1 MTPTPRFLPGL
12 RGRPAIPVSWVLG
25 IALAL
30 AAFPGPE
37 AEAADP
43 FYERRLREGTLA
55 LEQGRPEEAA
65 RRLEIAAFGL
75 LDEPPRLAEALVR
88 LALAHVRLDD
98 ATGFRDTF
106 RRIAEIED
114 RFGAYRDADLTPVER
129 STFEE
134 WIGKWVPPPL
144 LASSPGFQE
153 LVESA
158 AGETEAVNGEA
169 ANGDTESAETESA
182 ETESAAQDE
191 SAARTEDEARG
202 GPEEPETAPTE
213 TTEGSPLST
222 AEAARVERATEILD
236 QARQAQELQGAFELA
251 RSVADAHP
259 GNPAL
264 QFLVGEIAYRS
275 SRWREAARY
284 LARGGDPLPD
294 RPELLFYLAVAL
306 HESGR
311 TEEARTPLQ
320 RALPRLEQTEFVD
333 KYVREILGDD
343 APRSARE
350 VENSPGAPP
359 GGNP

>member
-1 MTPTPRFLPGL
+1 MISARSFLSCL
-12 RGRPAIPVSWVLG
+12 RDRPAIPASWLLG
-25 IALAL
+25 IVLAL
-30 AAFPGPE
+30 AMFPAPE

-98 ATGFRDTF
+98 ATRFRDTF
-106 RRIAEIED
+106 RRIAEIEE
-114 RFGAYRDADLTPVER
+114 RFGAYRDADLTPAER

-144 LASSPGFQE
+144 LAASPGFQE

-158 AGETEAVNGEA
+158 AGETETGNA
-169 ANGDTESAETESA
+169 AEDESEK
-182 ETESAAQDE
+182 E
-191 SAARTEDEARG
+191 SAARTEGDARG
-202 GPEEPETAPTE
+202 VPEEPEAAPTE
-213 TTEGSPLST
+213 TTASSPLGA
-222 AEAARVERATEILD
+222 AEAARVERATAILD
-236 QARQAQELQGAFELA
+236 QARQARELENAFELA

-259 GNPAL
+259 ETPAL

-320 RALPRLEQTEFVD
+320 RALPRLEKTEFVD
-333 KYVREILGDD
+333 KYVREILGED

-350 VENSPGAPP
+350 VEGSPGAPP
-359 GGNP
+359 GRNP